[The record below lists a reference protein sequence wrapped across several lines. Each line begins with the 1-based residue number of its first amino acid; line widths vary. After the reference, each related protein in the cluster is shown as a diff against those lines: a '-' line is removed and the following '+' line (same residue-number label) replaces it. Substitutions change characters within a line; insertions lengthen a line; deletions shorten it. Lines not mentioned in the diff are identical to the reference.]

1 MAVIVL
7 LLIIVGVA
15 VPGIVSVILV
25 LAFLA
30 SLILL
35 IIVLTATIVRSIL
48 GGARVRCYSLSLLF
62 LHLLLLWFLS

>member
-1 MAVIVL
+1 L
-7 LLIIVGVA
+7 LVIIVGVGVA
-15 VPGIVSVILV
+15 GIVFVIVV
-25 LAFLA
+25 LAFLV

-35 IIVLTATIVRSIL
+35 IIVAIAIIVRSIL